1 MDLLRTSLM
10 VPSSLLSDSGAPPTT
25 RTVAVPS
32 GLGRVRS
39 GCQQVEAAVKVEGG
53 GGGGV
58 ERDWCWGSNWWSPA
72 EQGLHPSL
80 GGGAG
85 TGAEEGGSGEEEGG
99 DQPVEDLP
107 VPARDGELTLEKTT
121 VMQ

>member
-39 GCQQVEAAVKVEGG
+39 RCQQVEGTVKVEGG

-58 ERDWCWGSNWWSPA
+58 ERDRCWDSNWWSPA

-85 TGAEEGGSGEEEGG
+85 TGAGEEGGGGEEEG
-99 DQPVEDLP
+99 ED
-107 VPARDGELTLEKTT
+107 
-121 VMQ
+121 